1 MSPRHFH
8 KTYQSPYFQSDRYRE
23 TPSGQCEE
31 KLSLKW
37 INTKSRILR
46 LFTSAKMIVKRHKSK
61 P

>member
-8 KTYQSPYFQSDRYRE
+8 KVYQSPYFQSENYRK
-23 TPSGQCEE
+23 TPSGQFEI
-31 KLSLKW
+31 KMSIKW
-37 INTKSRILR
+37 SNTKSRILR